1 MTLLLPTHFL
11 FPRNQLEQT
20 FAAMNPLNSAEL
32 NALVF
37 RYLTESGFTHTAF
50 ALGYEAGLNKSPI
63 DGNLIPPGS
72 LVKIVQKGLQYVELE
87 VNAMEECDSSVDD
100 DFSFIQPLDLITKE
114 VPELLQ
120 IVQEKKAKIQRQME
134 KNGGKFIGFD
144 QEQQLE
150 HQRGNE
156 KVKQGIGGRPEK
168 DKERKPKKKKLVK
181 WKDQEAS
188 KVELST
194 RVPCLASKIPSSDV
208 TVFEGHSS
216 EVFACAWDPVGSLLA
231 SVSKDSTARIWT
243 ILDGPCGSK
252 MQNGR
257 QTEIVLEHCKGDM
270 NQTTQDVTALDWN
283 GEGTLLATASVDAK
297 ARIWSRDGELRATL
311 SNHRGPILC
320 IKWNKE
326 GNNLLT
332 GSFDG
337 TAIVWRWRM
346 NTLRRTQKFE
356 FHSDRVMDVDWR
368 DCDTFA
374 TSSADT
380 KINVCKVGE
389 NHPVK
394 TFLGH
399 KGEVNSVK
407 WDASG
412 SLLASCSDDGTVK
425 IWSMNQDEYVHDL
438 KKHTKE
444 VYAVKW
450 CPTGPGTSNPNQSPI
465 LASASYD
472 TTIKLWDVEAGTL
485 LRSLN
490 DSGPVYCV
498 SFSPNGEFLASG
510 TLGNVNIWS
519 VKEGRIVKTY
529 KGRGSIFEVS
539 WNKEGT
545 KIAACFENRV
555 CVMDV
560 RM

>member
-1 MTLLLPTHFL
+1 
-11 FPRNQLEQT
+11 
-20 FAAMNPLNSAEL
+20 MNPLNSAEL

-87 VNAMEECDSSVDD
+87 VNAMEFVFYLLDADGCLLFRSVIQVLMTI
-100 DFSFIQPLDLITKE
+100 FSFIQPLDLITKE

-216 EVFACAWDPVGSLLA
+216 EVCFGHILFLLVRDPVGSLLA

-257 QTEIVLEHCKGDM
+257 QNEIVLEHCKGDM

-346 NTLRRTQKFE
+346 NTLRRTQNLNFTLVN
-356 FHSDRVMDVDWR
+356 RVMDVDWR

-389 NHPVK
+389 NHP
-394 TFLGH
+394 
-399 KGEVNSVK
+399 GEVNSVK

-412 SLLASCSDDGTVK
+412 SLLASCSAMARK
-425 IWSMNQDEYVHDL
+425 DEYAHDL

-450 CPTGPGTSNPNQSPI
+450 CPTGPGTSNPNQSPYTR
-465 LASASYD
+465 SASYD

-519 VKEGRIVKTY
+519 VKEGEFRKHTG
-529 KGRGSIFEVS
+529 KGGVVYLKSPGIRKVQDCCMF
-539 WNKEGT
+539 
-545 KIAACFENRV
+545 
-555 CVMDV
+555 
-560 RM
+560 